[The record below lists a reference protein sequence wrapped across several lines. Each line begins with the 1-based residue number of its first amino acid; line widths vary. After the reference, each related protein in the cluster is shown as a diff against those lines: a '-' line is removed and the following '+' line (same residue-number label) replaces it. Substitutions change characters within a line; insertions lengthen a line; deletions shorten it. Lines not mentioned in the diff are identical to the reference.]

1 MGSMYF
7 QGKSCVRFHKLFVV
21 YNSIHASFPMYV
33 CLLSKTLFA
42 SYFVP
47 PCDISEVVSLST
59 PDLLSIC
66 LNLFNWAFTFT
77 EKSDCGITVT
87 PKKNLK
93 LSIITLITISVRL
106 FQTIWGYAI
115 SFNSASVCLYHCRYP
130 FLHHNG
136 VMSTTSHFRDGLQ
149 ISLLIISEFKRIN

>member
-47 PCDISEVVSLST
+47 PYDISEVVSLST

-115 SFNSASVCLYHCRYP
+115 SLIVRQSAYIIAGIHFYIIVVLCQ
-130 FLHHNG
+130 LHLTLG
-136 VMSTTSHFRDGLQ
+136 MVSKFR
-149 ISLLIISEFKRIN
+149 F

>member
-47 PCDISEVVSLST
+47 PYDISEVVSLST

-77 EKSDCGITVT
+77 EKSDFDITVT

-115 SFNSASVCLYHCRYP
+115 SLIVRQSAYIIAGTH
-130 FLHHNG
+130 FLHHSG
-136 VMSTTSHFRDGLQ
+136 VVNY
-149 ISLLIISEFKRIN
+149 ISL

>member
-47 PCDISEVVSLST
+47 PYDISEVVSLST

-115 SFNSASVCLYHCRYP
+115 SLIVRQSAYFIAGTHFYIIVVLCQ
-130 FLHHNG
+130 LHLTLG
-136 VMSTTSHFRDGLQ
+136 MVSKFR
-149 ISLLIISEFKRIN
+149 F

>member
-1 MGSMYF
+1 MGSIYF

-47 PCDISEVVSLST
+47 PYDISEVVSLST

-77 EKSDCGITVT
+77 EKSDFDITVT
-87 PKKNLK
+87 TKKNLK
-93 LSIITLITISVRL
+93 LSIITLIAISVRL

-115 SFNSASVCLYHCRYP
+115 SLIVRQSAYIIAGTHFYITVVL
-130 FLHHNG
+130 
-136 VMSTTSHFRDGLQ
+136 STTSHFRDGL
-149 ISLLIISEFKRIN
+149 